1 MLLHCALVAD
11 KKQTPPP
18 QKPLKTL
25 SEGVEE
31 IDISYLQALLYKKLS
46 EIPPLIFIWG
56 IKLHK
61 ASLRLWSFDSELRVT
76 LN

>member
-25 SEGVEE
+25 SEGVEV
-31 IDISYLQALLYKKLS
+31 IDVSYLQALLYKKLS
-46 EIPPLIFIWG
+46 EIPPLIFI
-56 IKLHK
+56 
-61 ASLRLWSFDSELRVT
+61 
-76 LN
+76 